1 MNRTDISVLEPIFRD
16 VANVSLVEAAA
27 RDLEGSDEESPRL
40 GHVPSWESP
49 RVPDGFALCVG
60 CWRLITAR
68 QLGRERCSGAARRAA
83 RYCSDERLGRGVDKG
98 FASSLPSSP
107 S

>member
-1 MNRTDISVLEPIFRD
+1 MNRTDISVLEPLFRD

-27 RDLEGSDEESPRL
+27 RDLEGSDAESLRRL

-68 QLGRERCSGAARRAA
+68 QLGRERCSGATRRAA
-83 RYCSDERLGRGVDKG
+83 RYCSDERLGRGV
-98 FASSLPSSP
+98 
-107 S
+107 